1 MSRQECY
8 RTEQKSRGPRGIWA
22 LWIQTLWDLARTVPK
37 EHLEKLGKDNS
48 VMNNLRRDA
57 LALLGCI
64 AIIVIAFLL
73 LSYGRRHEV
82 SAILIFGR
90 VLDALVTAGIVGNLV
105 VFLLARIT
113 KLNPLRIALWTF
125 LAIHGLLL
133 FVAVLIGSRV
143 DPQFSLTVR

>member
-1 MSRQECY
+1 
-8 RTEQKSRGPRGIWA
+8 
-22 LWIQTLWDLARTVPK
+22 
-37 EHLEKLGKDNS
+37 
-48 VMNNLRRDA
+48 MNNLRRDA